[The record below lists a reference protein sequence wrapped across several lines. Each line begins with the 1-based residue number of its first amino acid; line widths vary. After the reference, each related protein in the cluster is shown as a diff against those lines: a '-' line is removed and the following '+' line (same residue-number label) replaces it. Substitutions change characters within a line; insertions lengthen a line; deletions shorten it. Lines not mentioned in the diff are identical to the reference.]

1 MFLGLHSVVHICW
14 HCIKQHPGCVFTRL
28 KSCAHLS
35 SWGFLSGG
43 QFAARPSYPGHT
55 TSWHLPHSS
64 SSHETPGPEQGET
77 GAANFLQ
84 RPAQPIVRQ
93 LVTSDWSPKSSQAS
107 YWLKLAHKFAKC
119 ERIHRRRVG
128 DKMLPRR
135 HTHWSPHAALATR
148 HRKCP
153 PEGWVAG
160 WRQ

>member
-1 MFLGLHSVVHICW
+1 MLSIHVDIALNNTLVVFLPGLKVKFMACQV
-14 HCIKQHPGCVFTRL
+14 QDFYLADNLQPGLVTPDTRHHDI
-28 KSCAHLS
+28 S
-35 SWGFLSGG
+35 
-43 QFAARPSYPGHT
+43 
-55 TSWHLPHSS
+55 HLPHSS